1 MIETKIASYGAWKS
15 PISSELIVGGTI
27 GVSSPKFDGEDIY
40 WLESRPSEKGRATLV
55 KLSKNGEQT
64 DVIPAPYNVRTR
76 VHEYGGGAFLI
87 NEGTIYFSNYKDQR
101 VYVTTGGETPRP
113 LTPESSLRYADFR
126 LDSTHNRLIC
136 VAEDH
141 SNPDAEAENKLVSI
155 DLTTGDVTPLVI
167 GASFYTSPYISQ
179 SGDKLTW
186 LEWNHPYMPW
196 DSTFLYVADINE
208 DGSLS
213 NITLVAGSETE
224 STCQPMFD
232 SQGKLY
238 FSSDRTNWWNFYTQ
252 QSTGDITPIY
262 QKDAEFGYPHW
273 VFGETIYG
281 FADDN
286 TIITCYTENG
296 TWKLAKIDIQEQKL
310 TDYNLPFTTIAYLQV
325 KGDYALFTAGS
336 ASQPTAIVKLN
347 LVSGEYEILKQSSNL
362 DLDEGYFSK
371 PQSIAF
377 PTTGGKTA
385 YAWYDPP
392 QNKDFRAIDYFWI
405 WS

>member
-27 GVSSPKFDGEDIY
+27 GVSAPKFDGEDIY

-64 DVIPAPYNVRTR
+64 DAIPAPYNVRTR

-155 DLTTGDVTPLVI
+155 DLSSGDVTPLVT

-179 SGDKLTW
+179 TGDKLTW

-238 FSSDRTNWWNFYTQ
+238 FSSDRTNWWNFYSQ
-252 QSTGDITPIY
+252 QSTGFLIM
-262 QKDAEFGYPHW
+262 
-273 VFGETIYG
+273 
-281 FADDN
+281 
-286 TIITCYTENG
+286 
-296 TWKLAKIDIQEQKL
+296 L
-310 TDYNLPFTTIAYLQV
+310 
-325 KGDYALFTAGS
+325 
-336 ASQPTAIVKLN
+336 
-347 LVSGEYEILKQSSNL
+347 
-362 DLDEGYFSK
+362 
-371 PQSIAF
+371 
-377 PTTGGKTA
+377 
-385 YAWYDPP
+385 
-392 QNKDFRAIDYFWI
+392 
-405 WS
+405 